1 MNGPSTSNDADA
13 QRRARRAEQQRKR
26 RQAQRASADPGVTAK
41 LQAQAAQKREYMR
54 YRRTSETFYEQQT
67 ARRAAE
73 TEEQRA
79 ERRRSDAEAARKRRA
94 EETEEQRQRRLDADR
109 NAKRAKR
116 MMQVEK
122 QLRDHEA
129 RMFIRD
135 FRRNPFGYCHKRDL
149 SAVSKAVSPTLDAE
163 FPRAGMPCL
172 RHSCGQL
179 ADQLTCVPVGLTE
192 TMLPCTCGKELNGTS
207 PPQHTD
213 SEATTTTIKT
223 EPEESAASDEEFM
236 EMPLAIEMGIG
247 EEPCNPAVAVKE
259 EPPDIPAAS
268 TGNAGDAN
276 EILGVTGIETLALPS
291 ERRAEEDLEDKPR
304 MCKEEAHSTC
314 LP

>member
-94 EETEEQRQRRLDADR
+94 QETEEQRQRRLDADR

-163 FPRAGMPCL
+163 FPRAGRSKPSAVAIKETSPCIPIASAENGGEMPCL

-268 TGNAGDAN
+268 TGNAGDVS
-276 EILGVTGIETLALPS
+276 IS
-291 ERRAEEDLEDKPR
+291 
-304 MCKEEAHSTC
+304 C
-314 LP
+314 

>member
-116 MMQVEK
+116 MMQAEK

-163 FPRAGMPCL
+163 FPRAGWTEEKAWTWWRKRDELPRPAGPGNDAVTWTQKLKHAKRPGSGKDAGKQTPKRGRSRPL
-172 RHSCGQL
+172 RPGN
-179 ADQLTCVPVGLTE
+179 VVGGWT
-192 TMLPCTCGKELNGTS
+192 PKR
-207 PPQHTD
+207 
-213 SEATTTTIKT
+213 
-223 EPEESAASDEEFM
+223 EPTPGHA
-236 EMPLAIEMGIG
+236 
-247 EEPCNPAVAVKE
+247 KRR
-259 EPPDIPAAS
+259 
-268 TGNAGDAN
+268 GNVSGAGSW
-276 EILGVTGIETLALPS
+276 L
-291 ERRAEEDLEDKPR
+291 
-304 MCKEEAHSTC
+304 
-314 LP
+314 

>member
-1 MNGPSTSNDADA
+1 MDLV
-13 QRRARRAEQQRKR
+13 AE
-26 RQAQRASADPGVTAK
+26 
-41 LQAQAAQKREYMR
+41 
-54 YRRTSETFYEQQT
+54 
-67 ARRAAE
+67 ARRAAAAS
-73 TEEQRA
+73 RA
-79 ERRRSDAEAARKRRA
+79 RERRRHMDAEAKAREAARQRERRRQADSEARAKQAAAARERRRRMDAEARANARAREAARKR
-94 EETEEQRQRRLDADR
+94 QRRRELALMAANENCSGGVDASCSSD
-109 NAKRAKR
+109 ALG
-116 MMQVEK
+116 MWQ
-122 QLRDHEA
+122 QLWGNVVNR
-129 RMFIRD
+129 
-135 FRRNPFGYCHKRDL
+135 G
-149 SAVSKAVSPTLDAE
+149 E
-163 FPRAGMPCL
+163 FESRMPCL

-192 TMLPCTCGKELNGTS
+192 TMLPCTCGQELNGTS

-276 EILGVTGIETLALPS
+276 EILGVTGIETLVLPS
-291 ERRAEEDLEDKPR
+291 ELQAEEDLEDKPR
-304 MCKEEAHSTC
+304 VCKEEAHSTC

>member
-1 MNGPSTSNDADA
+1 MGDTAPGPSRGRGRPKKYATAEEARAARNS
-13 QRRARRAEQQRKR
+13 ARRNR
-26 RQAQRASADPGVTAK
+26 RREE
-41 LQAQAAQKREYMR
+41 AATDEAAAA
-54 YRRTSETFYEQQT
+54 
-67 ARRAAE
+67 ARREQHAALM
-73 TEEQRA
+73 R
-79 ERRRSDAEAARKRRA
+79 RRRSENVELVRREAAAAR
-94 EETEEQRQRRLDADR
+94 
-109 NAKRAKR
+109 AKRAALR
-116 MMQVEK
+116 GEVQGAGQVVAGA
-122 QLRDHEA
+122 A
-129 RMFIRD
+129 RATAKYKKD
-135 FRRNPFGYCHKRDL
+135 CVG
-149 SAVSKAVSPTLDAE
+149 SPIGA
-163 FPRAGMPCL
+163 MPCL

-291 ERRAEEDLEDKPR
+291 ERQAEEGLEDKPR

>member
-163 FPRAGMPCL
+163 FPRAGRSKP
-172 RHSCGQL
+172 S
-179 ADQLTCVPVGLTE
+179 
-192 TMLPCTCGKELNGTS
+192 
-207 PPQHTD
+207 
-213 SEATTTTIKT
+213 
-223 EPEESAASDEEFM
+223 
-236 EMPLAIEMGIG
+236 
-247 EEPCNPAVAVKE
+247 AVAIKE
-259 EPPDIPAAS
+259 TSLCIPIAPAENGGEWTEEKAWTWWRKRDELPRPAGPGNDAVTWTQKLKHAKRPGSGKDAGKQTPKRGRSRPLRPGNVVGGWTPKREPTPGHAKRR
-268 TGNAGDAN
+268 GNVSGAGSW
-276 EILGVTGIETLALPS
+276 L
-291 ERRAEEDLEDKPR
+291 
-304 MCKEEAHSTC
+304 
-314 LP
+314 